1 MRWCDKREVNK
12 HWQFMLPLAHEK
24 LPSVL
29 LHMPWRKKLKFVN
42 NRVAVG
48 ISDVKIRRYEMKK
61 KCAIFLTLIFILQG
75 ILVSAAER
83 ITVRVTV
90 SGKTVTISGQL
101 QKPKDNAVGILVT
114 NRNGDIIYA
123 AQTDI
128 DTDGNYSV
136 SFIPASDERE
146 EYKVQVSATGE
157 QTSATTGF
165 AYGGDSAVSPSP
177 SSKPERPSLGGGGGG
192 GGSVITGPAPTE
204 LPELPPEET
213 DATFTDIAGHW
224 AESNIMSAF
233 QRGLAAGKGEN
244 TFQPDAQIT
253 RAEFAAFAARV
264 LGLEQNTAYVPL
276 FADVAEGQWY
286 TGVVL
291 ACAHKGILA
300 GADGLFRP
308 EDRIT
313 REEMAKIIVSAY
325 LQQTGGELETEGE
338 PAFTDEISTWAVP
351 YVNAAVEAGLMKGTS
366 ETAFSARAFAT
377 RAEAV
382 TVINRLYDLIHTE
395 V

>member
-1 MRWCDKREVNK
+1 
-12 HWQFMLPLAHEK
+12 
-24 LPSVL
+24 
-29 LHMPWRKKLKFVN
+29 
-42 NRVAVG
+42 
-48 ISDVKIRRYEMKK
+48 MKK
-61 KCAIFLTLIFILQG
+61 KCAIFLTLIFILQR

-83 ITVRVTV
+83 ITVRVAV
-90 SGKTVTISGQL
+90 SGKTVTISGEL

-123 AQTDI
+123 AQADI
-128 DTDGNYSV
+128 DTDGNYAV
-136 SFIPASDERE
+136 SFIPASDKRE

-157 QTSATTGF
+157 QTAATTGF
-165 AYGGDSAVSPSP
+165 SYGGDSAVSPSP

-192 GGSVITGPAPTE
+192 GGGGSVITGPAPTE

-213 DATFTDIAGHW
+213 DTTFTDIAGHW
-224 AESNIMSAF
+224 AENDIMRAF

-286 TGVVL
+286 AGAVL
-291 ACAHKGILA
+291 ACANQGILA

-325 LQQTGGELETEGE
+325 LQQLGGELETEGE
-338 PAFTDEISTWAVP
+338 PDFADAISAWAVP
-351 YVNAAVEAGLMKGTS
+351 YVNAAVDTGLMKGAS
-366 ETAFSARAFAT
+366 ETAFSAMAFAT